1 MKQQCIKCNITQE
14 LKNKNM
20 LLLKKWLPK
29 IIVVIAVIAI
39 GSVLFEKCGS
49 SVEHKAFLSQM
60 DSLHKVNDSLYSEI
74 AKDDAEIDSLDLVA
88 VELQYKVD
96 HQKAK
101 VKTIVE
107 YIEVEKNNI
116 DGFSNPELVSSFNN
130 RYPTDTITNPLLVAQ
145 PVLVSAAKDLVE
157 LDGAKQ
163 IIVLKDSSITTLES
177 KVTVKD
183 SIITKYISK
192 EDKYKL
198 ILTNKD
204 KEIAGWEGQY
214 QKLELQYNKLKVKSK
229 FQRIG
234 SYIIIGGLGYL
245 MLAK

>member
-1 MKQQCIKCNITQE
+1 MQE

-20 LLLKKWLPK
+20 LKLKKSLP
-29 IIVVIAVIAI
+29 IVMFAVVAI
-39 GSVLFEKCGS
+39 LVGSVLFEKCGS

-101 VKTIVE
+101 VIKIVE
-107 YIEVEKNNI
+107 TIEIEKNNV
-116 DGFSNPELVSSFNN
+116 DSYTEQELISSLNR
-130 RYPTDTITNPLLVAQ
+130 RYPKDTVTNPLPVAQ
-145 PVLVSAAKDLVE
+145 PVLVGVAKDLVE

-163 IIVLKDSSITTLES
+163 IIVLKDSSINTLEA

-183 SIITKYISK
+183 SVIGKYANKELNYKNII
-192 EDKYKL
+192 L
-198 ILTNKD
+198 NKD
-204 KEIAGWEGQY
+204 KEITGWEGQY

-234 SYIIIGGLGYL
+234 SYVVIGGLAYL
-245 MLAK
+245 MLVK

>member
-1 MKQQCIKCNITQE
+1 M
-14 LKNKNM
+14 LK
-20 LLLKKWLPK
+20 LKKALP
-29 IIVVIAVIAI
+29 IVIFAVVAI
-39 GSVLFEKCGS
+39 LVGSVLFDKCGS
-49 SVEHKAFLSQM
+49 NVEHKAFLSQM

-101 VKTIVE
+101 VIKIVE
-107 YIEVEKNNI
+107 TIEIEKNNV
-116 DGFSNPELVSSFNN
+116 DSYTEQELISSLNR
-130 RYPTDTITNPLLVAQ
+130 RYPKDTVTNPLPVAQ
-145 PVLVSAAKDLVE
+145 PVLVSVAKDLVE

-163 IIVLKDSSITTLES
+163 IIVLKDSSINTLES

-183 SIITKYISK
+183 SIIGKYANK
-192 EDKYKL
+192 ELNYKNI
-198 ILTNKD
+198 ILNKD
-204 KEIAGWEGQY
+204 KEITGWEGQY

-234 SYIIIGGLGYL
+234 SYIVIGGLAYL

>member
-1 MKQQCIKCNITQE
+1 
-14 LKNKNM
+14 M
-20 LLLKKWLPK
+20 LLLKKWFPK
-29 IIVVIAVIAI
+29 IIIIIAIIAI

-49 SVEHKAFLSQM
+49 NVEHKAFLSQM
-60 DSLHKVNDSLYSEI
+60 DSLHKVNDSLALEI
-74 AKDDAEIDSLDLVA
+74 KKDDEAIDSLNYVSE
-88 VELQYKVD
+88 ELQYKVD

-101 VKTIVE
+101 VIKIVE
-107 YIEVEKNNI
+107 TVEVEKNNI
-116 DGFSNPELVSSFNN
+116 DNLQEHQLVSFYNT
-130 RYPTDTITNPLLVAQ
+130 RYPKDTITNPLPIAQ

-163 IIVLKDSSITTLES
+163 IIVLKDSSITTLEA

-183 SIITKYISK
+183 SVISKYISK
-192 EDKYKL
+192 EDKFRL

-214 QKLELQYNKLKVKSK
+214 QKIELQYNKLKVKSK

-234 SYIIIGGLGYL
+234 SYVVIGGLAYL

>member
-1 MKQQCIKCNITQE
+1 MQE

-20 LLLKKWLPK
+20 SKLKKALP
-29 IIVVIAVIAI
+29 IVIFAVVAI
-39 GSVLFEKCGS
+39 LVGSVLFEKCGS
-49 SVEHKAFLSQM
+49 NVEHKAFLSQM

-96 HQKAK
+96 HQKSK
-101 VKTIVE
+101 VIKIVE
-107 YIEVEKNNI
+107 TIEIEKNNV
-116 DGFSNPELVSSFNN
+116 DSYTEQELISSLNR
-130 RYPTDTITNPLLVAQ
+130 RYPKDTVTNPLPVAQ
-145 PVLVSAAKDLVE
+145 PVLVSVAKDLVE

-163 IIVLKDSSITTLES
+163 IIVLKDSSINTLEA

-183 SIITKYISK
+183 SVIGKYVNKELNYKNII
-192 EDKYKL
+192 L
-198 ILTNKD
+198 NKD
-204 KEIAGWEGQY
+204 KEITGWEGQY

-234 SYIIIGGLGYL
+234 SYIIIGGFAYL